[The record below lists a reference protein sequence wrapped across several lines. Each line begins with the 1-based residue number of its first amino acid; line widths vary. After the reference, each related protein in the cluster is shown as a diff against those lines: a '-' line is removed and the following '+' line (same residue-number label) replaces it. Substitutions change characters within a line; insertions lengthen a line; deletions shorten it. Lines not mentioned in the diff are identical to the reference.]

1 MVDLRT
7 TIFDL
12 FGASEAHELPAA
24 IFEVVL
30 NPELMNKV
38 GERYRNMFPDLSIDV
53 LRQYFQDNQSDRS
66 VLKQDYTP
74 GSICRIVAEVAGNG
88 GRIGDL
94 CAGTGSL
101 TLAAWNINP
110 AAHFVCYEVSSASI
124 PFLLFNLA
132 VRSIEA
138 DVVQGDLLANEVKTV
153 YQIRKGRVSA
163 TKEVP
168 ESNFDG
174 VVLNPPYSL
183 KWSGKS
189 DSRTSAYP
197 AAPKSKADFMFV
209 LIGLSMLNDNGKL
222 CAILPHGV
230 LFRGATE
237 GKIRQQL
244 VEEGR
249 LDSVIGLAPNLFSHT
264 TIPTV
269 LFVLNKGFNRLDP
282 VMVID
287 ASDIMVKKPKQ
298 NELTSENI
306 DEIIK
311 LFCDRKEVAK
321 KARLVSIEEIAE
333 NGFNLNIPRYVDNY
347 EPPAIPDPAQTLK
360 EIIRTERSIRQTKLD
375 LLHKLQEFRGTDPEA
390 QKELDETREL
400 FKLWLTT

>member
-1 MVDLRT
+1 
-7 TIFDL
+7 
-12 FGASEAHELPAA
+12 
-24 IFEVVL
+24 
-30 NPELMNKV
+30 
-38 GERYRNMFPDLSIDV
+38 
-53 LRQYFQDNQSDRS
+53 
-66 VLKQDYTP
+66 
-74 GSICRIVAEVAGNG
+74 
-88 GRIGDL
+88 
-94 CAGTGSL
+94 
-101 TLAAWNINP
+101 
-110 AAHFVCYEVSSASI
+110 
-124 PFLLFNLA
+124 
-132 VRSIEA
+132 
-138 DVVQGDLLANEVKTV
+138 
-153 YQIRKGRVSA
+153 
-163 TKEVP
+163 
-168 ESNFDG
+168 
-174 VVLNPPYSL
+174 
-183 KWSGKS
+183 
-189 DSRTSAYP
+189 
-197 AAPKSKADFMFV
+197 MFV